1 VKLSDSEWTVMNVVW
16 DRPPV
21 TVRDVHEVVQ
31 RETGWAYTT
40 VKTTLERLASKGILR
55 SRKRGNVG
63 LYEPLVSRSQA
74 RKSAVRSLVEKAFDG
89 TFGSLLQH
97 ILSDEKLSA
106 RDQKRLAELLDEAR
120 RSKGPHS

>member
-1 VKLSDSEWTVMNVVW
+1 MKLSDSEWTVMNVVW
-16 DRPPV
+16 DRSPV
-21 TVRDVHEVVQ
+21 TVRDVHETVQ
-31 RETGWAYTT
+31 GETGWAYTT
-40 VKTTLERLASKGILR
+40 VKTTLERLAAKGALR

-74 RKSAVRSLVEKAFDG
+74 RRSAVRSLVEKAFDG

-120 RSKGPHS
+120 RAKGPQS